1 MLREFSRRQHH
12 VHLSDLLFVSASRVT
27 DPSRSLRSSRMT
39 PKAIG
44 YSS

>member
-1 MLREFSRRQHH
+1 MLREFSRWQHH

-39 PKAIG
+39 PRAIG